1 MSEDILKKIVDK
13 RRADIE
19 RLGLTFG
26 FDIPEK
32 RTVGRCE
39 FLGRPGPI
47 LEVKR
52 ASPSKG
58 DIAPDL
64 VPADLACTYAAA
76 GAQAISVLT
85 ETNYF
90 KGTLADL
97 ITVAKAVD
105 NGDGTK
111 KCAVLRKDFL
121 LFEDEIDI
129 AYRCGADAV
138 LLIARILDDEQLI
151 KMAKRAQSFEMQA
164 FVEVREP
171 DDLRKLNLVLE
182 TLDKEAAG
190 DAAKSAER
198 TIVAGVNSRDLATF
212 HIDPMVPAA
221 IRNKLP
227 AKAVFESGVHTPA
240 DAAFA
245 RSLGFKGILVGEA
258 VAKNPPLAAKLV
270 EAFAAAEDNRR
281 GDFWKTFAERRDMK
295 RAAYAAQIPMVKICG
310 ITREEDGFAA
320 AEMGADMLGFVFS
333 NTKRLTNEKFVRD
346 FTQLLRSEYEAE
358 GKLCPLFVGV
368 ITETTTEEGKTAIKL
383 AAEGVLDAVQFHGFA
398 APAFDAI
405 PADASECHSR
415 ESENLAARFPVK
427 PGMTAEGKPGM
438 IDSHSGAEG
447 DRIQDMAPIG
457 RATLQGDVP
466 ATLPCYNALRIGSAE
481 DFENFAAIRKH
492 GEPRVLL
499 DAKVEG
505 IPGGSGQRIP
515 EELLR
520 EKAGE
525 TPFWLAGGITPENV
539 SDIIAKF
546 NPELIDVSSG
556 VEDAPG
562 IKNAEK
568 MMQLFEAINSL

>member
-85 ETNYF
+85 ETNFF

-105 NGDGTK
+105 NGDTTADKLGTK

-129 AYRCGADAV
+129 AFRCGADAV
-138 LLIARILDDEQLI
+138 LLIARILEDEQLM

-182 TLDKEAAG
+182 ALGE
-190 DAAKSAER
+190 SAEK

-258 VAKNPPLAAKLV
+258 VAKNPPLARELV
-270 EAFAAAEDNRR
+270 RAFGDADENRR
-281 GDFWKTFAERRDMK
+281 GDFWKTFAERRDAK
-295 RAAYAAQIPMVKICG
+295 RAAYAAAMSDAGVQDAAALAAKIPMVKICG

-320 AEMGADMLGFVFS
+320 AEMGADLLGFVFS

-405 PADASECHSR
+405 PADASER
-415 ESENLAARFPVK
+415 L
-427 PGMTAEGKPGM
+427 
-438 IDSHSGAEG
+438 SGAEG

-457 RATLQGDVP
+457 RTSLQGDVP

-520 EKAGE
+520 AKAGE
-525 TPFWLAGGITPENV
+525 TPFWLAGGITPENIG
-539 SDIIAKF
+539 DICAKF
-546 NPELIDVSSG
+546 SPELVDVSSG

>member
-85 ETNYF
+85 ETNFF

-105 NGDGTK
+105 NGDTTDEKLGTK

-190 DAAKSAER
+190 DAAKSAAR

-258 VAKNPPLAAKLV
+258 VAKNPPLARELV
-270 EAFAAAEDNRR
+270 RAFGDADENRR
-281 GDFWKTFAERRDMK
+281 GDFWKIFAERRDAK
-295 RAAYAAQIPMVKICG
+295 RSAYAAAMSDAGVQDAAALAAKIPMVKICG

-320 AEMGADMLGFVFS
+320 AEMGADLLGFVFS

-368 ITETTTEEGKTAIKL
+368 ITETTTEEGKAAIKL
-383 AAEGVLDAVQFHGFA
+383 AAEGILDAVQFHGFA

-405 PADASECHSR
+405 PADASER
-415 ESENLAARFPVK
+415 L
-427 PGMTAEGKPGM
+427 
-438 IDSHSGAEG
+438 SGAEG

-457 RATLQGDVP
+457 RTSLQGDVP

-520 EKAGE
+520 AKAGE
-525 TPFWLAGGITPENV
+525 TPFWLAGGITPENIG
-539 SDIIAKF
+539 DICAKF
-546 NPELIDVSSG
+546 SPELVDVSSG